1 MTTDQ
6 AKDLLLS
13 LFVTFPH
20 LDNYVDNLPNP
31 QGTITEWRRLV
42 AKLDYAT
49 TAEAIRRLKDGEA
62 EVPTKP
68 WEVGM
73 LPHFI
78 RGVAGRVS
86 DDRAKFARAS
96 ALREAQRA
104 ARPGINSAAAAS
116 FAACRKIAM
125 AAGACRAREE
135 ITKERNREIMDYLRR
150 VNTDH
155 PNAIPEV
162 PDDIRHEHDN
172 PKQNTWHVS
181 KRQPMTESIR
191 VLN

>member
-20 LDNYVDNLPNP
+20 LDNYVDALPNP

-42 AKLDYAT
+42 AKLDYET

-68 WEVGM
+68 WDIGM

-86 DDRAKFARAS
+86 DDRAKFARAD

-104 ARPGINSAAAAS
+104 ARPGINSHAAAV
-116 FAACRKIAM
+116 FGRCRRIAM
-125 AAGACRAREE
+125 AAGACLYRDE
-135 ITKERNREIMDYLRR
+135 ISEQQNADIMRSLFGT
-150 VNTDH
+150 NSEL
-155 PNAIPEV
+155 PAV
-162 PDDIRHEHDN
+162 PDCIRHEYDH
-172 PKQNTWHVS
+172 PKDLGWHIS
-181 KRQPMTESIR
+181 KRKPLTNPIR
-191 VLN
+191 TLH